1 MNSGSGNRDEST
13 RTADRETAPSNT
25 DRSTGQPDRRSGT
38 GESIGRAFDSAGET
52 LAQPGPKSQ
61 LTFVIGLFAV
71 IGVGFGLTGIVVI
84 RLIAGSG
91 EGIGA
96 QILTAVFLV
105 SLLVVLLLSG
115 SIIGAVSG
123 LRIADRLDETAR
135 TVYLTSFVGTAVGYF
150 VMVIVAAVLIGL
162 VVGGGGDGAAASSGS
177 GNLFGILDLVI
188 PLVVLA
194 IPVGLTG
201 VGASFLARRPTIR
214 EPPAR

>member
-1 MNSGSGNRDEST
+1 M
-13 RTADRETAPSNT
+13 
-25 DRSTGQPDRRSGT
+25 
-38 GESIGRAFDSAGET
+38 
-52 LAQPGPKSQ
+52 
-61 LTFVIGLFAV
+61 
-71 IGVGFGLTGIVVI
+71 
-84 RLIAGSG
+84 
-91 EGIGA
+91 
-96 QILTAVFLV
+96 
-105 SLLVVLLLSG
+105 
-115 SIIGAVSG
+115 
-123 LRIADRLDETAR
+123 DETAR

>member
-13 RTADRETAPSNT
+13 HTADRETAPSNT

-115 SIIGAVSG
+115 FSSSVQLAVCESRTGWTKPPGRSI
-123 LRIADRLDETAR
+123 
-135 TVYLTSFVGTAVGYF
+135 
-150 VMVIVAAVLIGL
+150 
-162 VVGGGGDGAAASSGS
+162 
-177 GNLFGILDLVI
+177 
-188 PLVVLA
+188 
-194 IPVGLTG
+194 
-201 VGASFLARRPTIR
+201 
-214 EPPAR
+214 